1 MRIKKDKYEFSVGVR
16 LGTLFLSLSSCSNNL
31 LLRLKTTCRFRVLYL
46 ILFIA
51 IPVNKIVTIT
61 TVPYMDDTHDEEG
74 V

>member
-1 MRIKKDKYEFSVGVR
+1 MRIKKDKYEFCVGVR
-16 LGTLFLSLSSCSNNL
+16 SGALFLSLSSCSNNL

-46 ILFIA
+46 ILFNA